1 MTPGNPNPNP
11 KSPGNPKS
19 KTKTYQ
25 HAGLSYYVRYT
36 YYLMS
41 LN

>member
-11 KSPGNPKS
+11 KSPGNP